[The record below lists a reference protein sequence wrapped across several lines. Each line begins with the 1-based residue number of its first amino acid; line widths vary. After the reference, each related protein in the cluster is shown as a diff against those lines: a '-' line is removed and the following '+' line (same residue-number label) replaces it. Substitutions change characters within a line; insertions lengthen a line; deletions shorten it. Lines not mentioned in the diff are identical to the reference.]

1 LGFDVNDTLK
11 TSQTMQDETSR
22 RPVMMKT
29 SSLPYIAGVTAG
41 FAVYEIL
48 QEIFFPSH
56 GSSLPPEDVPRFL
69 EKHM

>member
-1 LGFDVNDTLK
+1 
-11 TSQTMQDETSR
+11 
-22 RPVMMKT
+22 MMKT